1 MTNFLDFISLVGLSL
16 RIKCLKSHWFLRS
29 IKLQNSGRADKIQGR
44 KKLLDRLR
52 RVLKNFVKKFTV
64 KYFNLL

>member
-1 MTNFLDFISLVGLSL
+1 M
-16 RIKCLKSHWFLRS
+16 S